1 MKLRLAARA
10 LAEAKRIKTWWRENR
25 PDAPDLFEQEL
36 DAALER
42 ISARPSSVG
51 TLYEQGDLGAP
62 VRRVLLRKTQNHVYF
77 AVEGD
82 EIVVVSVW
90 GAPKERGPKL

>member
-1 MKLRLAARA
+1 
-10 LAEAKRIKTWWRENR
+10 
-25 PDAPDLFEQEL
+25 
-36 DAALER
+36 
-42 ISARPSSVG
+42 
-51 TLYEQGDLGAP
+51 
-62 VRRVLLRKTQNHVYF
+62 VYF